1 METILGLLSV
11 IYQQLKALRFLVVVL
26 IQKLSKENKI
36 SSKLPR
42 RILIIVVISLQ
53 FFFNLKYCLQFAT
66 ISHFKWNFTLINRNY
81 THIIDAC
88 YDIIF
93 RLMAISL
100 FIR

>member
-11 IYQQLKALRFLVVVL
+11 IYQQMKALSFLVVVL

-53 FFFNLKYCLQFAT
+53 FFFKIWSIVYNLLQF
-66 ISHFKWNFTLINRNY
+66 LILSE
-81 THIIDAC
+81 I
-88 YDIIF
+88 
-93 RLMAISL
+93 LPL
-100 FIR
+100 

>member
-11 IYQQLKALRFLVVVL
+11 IYQQMKALSFLVVVL

-53 FFFNLKYCLQFAT
+53 FFFKNLKYCLQFTT
-66 ISHFKWNFTLINRNY
+66 ISYFK
-81 THIIDAC
+81 
-88 YDIIF
+88 
-93 RLMAISL
+93 
-100 FIR
+100 

>member
-11 IYQQLKALRFLVVVL
+11 IYQQMKALSFLVIVL

-53 FFFNLKYCLQFAT
+53 FFFK
-66 ISHFKWNFTLINRNY
+66 I
-81 THIIDAC
+81 
-88 YDIIF
+88 
-93 RLMAISL
+93 
-100 FIR
+100 

>member
-11 IYQQLKALRFLVVVL
+11 IYQQMKALSFLVVVL

-53 FFFNLKYCLQFAT
+53 FFLKIWSIVYNLLQF
-66 ISHFKWNFTLINRNY
+66 LILSE
-81 THIIDAC
+81 I
-88 YDIIF
+88 
-93 RLMAISL
+93 LPL
-100 FIR
+100 

>member
-11 IYQQLKALRFLVVVL
+11 IYQQMKALSFLVVVL

-53 FFFNLKYCLQFAT
+53 FFLKFEVLFT
-66 ISHFKWNFTLINRNY
+66 IYYNF
-81 THIIDAC
+81 
-88 YDIIF
+88 
-93 RLMAISL
+93 L
-100 FIR
+100 F